1 MNTLSLPK
9 LYGEGGS
16 PPAQPV
22 SYPANLKATQALY
35 LLFVVSEGE
44 ITNIEDI
51 YVDDV
56 SITEFTASWSFT
68 RGEVNQGSIAHLNS
82 TALTEGVDVPLP
94 YEDPAGVVRP
104 VAGDYEYV
112 DIAVNFSQVVH
123 TTPEGDAVYAMVF
136 FDLSTSDS
144 YVTPSYTLVST
155 QNIVG
160 KSDGQYQATFRVYRP
175 VSNTGD
181 HEWGVKIA
189 HSALSAFPLAD
200 TVTMTVP
207 HITYYSVENISNY
220 AGSALIALR
229 LEDASEVSNRI
240 PTISV
245 RGSGVKLMLP
255 SSNYYQASTGLYA
268 NDSATAFVAPT
279 ASNRMLWDGAFNTVA
294 GLPVYQYSNNLSWVI
309 YNFLSDWL
317 FFEVDGIRYPRG
329 CDIPKE
335 HLAHYTFE
343 EYARYCDEL
352 LSYQEYVG
360 APVLTER
367 RYTLNRQFIER
378 KDAKIAR
385 DDLLTVGNAEL
396 IEYGGLV
403 SIVWD
408 KRFSQTEI
416 DQSLIFTN
424 QNVQEGLFEYA
435 STDITDNNTQI
446 NITIQ
451 EIDNR
456 NRTRTLTVLVD
467 ELEDFLSLPRG
478 HFVDL
483 YGYTSSDFLMLGC
496 ASVSAGIRKGRNLL
510 WDSLMI
516 DLEGDGIVQFRC
528 LIEAIMLHKGSL
540 IRIHDSNMFDT
551 IETGRVVSY
560 ISSPVG
566 INIVLDR
573 AITLTGITTLM
584 VYDSLGQLVELTLQ
598 ETSGVLTEVSAA
610 QSGTL
615 ELSPQSLFIQKSDRT
630 TLYKVTN
637 ITKEDNVY
645 LIEATKYDA
654 RKYDFIEQV
663 ITLPSTNN
671 FTEVIIGKTPVV
683 TNIQLVDNTNLA
695 AIENKYFTLT
705 WEHAT
710 SADRNYHYQ
719 LDYTTSLGTS
729 GTTTVNNKSA
739 NFLATITQPNVIYF
753 FTITAFSNVDL
764 PSKPVTF
771 SFAEIRYGS
780 GARYDSNVYYDGVSP
795 IQF

>member
-1 MNTLSLPK
+1 MNTLPR

-16 PPAQPV
+16 PPAKPV
-22 SYPANLKATQALY
+22 SYPANLKTTQALY

-51 YVDDV
+51 YIDDV

-82 TALTEGVDVPLP
+82 TSLTEGVDVPLP
-94 YEDPAGVVRP
+94 QADPAGVVRP
-104 VAGDYEYV
+104 ISGDYEYV

-123 TTPEGDAVYAMVF
+123 KTTEGDSVYAMVF
-136 FDLSTSDS
+136 FDISTSDS
-144 YVTPSYTLVST
+144 YVAPSYTLAST

-160 KSDGQYQATFRVYRP
+160 KSDGQYQATFRAYRP
-175 VSNTGD
+175 TSNTGD

-189 HSALSAFPLAD
+189 HKSTTIFPLDEA
-200 TVTMTVP
+200 VVMTIP
-207 HITYYSVENISNY
+207 HITYYSTENISNY
-220 AGSALIALR
+220 AGSALIAIR

-255 SSNYYQASTGLYA
+255 TSAYYDAFNGLYS
-268 NDSATAFVAPT
+268 NGTTFVSPT
-279 ASNRMLWDGAFNTVA
+279 DPSRLTWDGTFHTVA
-294 GLPVYQYSNNLSWVI
+294 GIPIYQYNNNLSWVI

-329 CDIPKE
+329 CDIPKV
-335 HLAHYTFE
+335 HLAHFTFE

-352 LSYQEYVG
+352 LSYKET
-360 APVLTER
+360 PSSPTLTER

-408 KRFSQTEI
+408 RRFSTTEI
-416 DQSLIFTN
+416 NQSLIFTN

-435 STDITDNNTQI
+435 SADITDNNTQI
-446 NITIQ
+446 NVTIQ

-456 NRTRTLTVLVD
+456 NRTRTITVLVD
-467 ELEDFLSLPRG
+467 ELEDFLGLTRG

-496 ASVSAGIRKGRNLL
+496 ASISAGVRKGRNLL

-516 DLEGDGIVQFRC
+516 DLAGDGIVQFRC
-528 LIEAIMLHKGSL
+528 LIEAVMLHKGSL
-540 IRIHDSNMFDT
+540 IRIHDSNLFDT

-560 ISSPVG
+560 IASPVG
-566 INIVLDR
+566 ISLVLDR
-573 AITLTGITTLM
+573 AITLAGITTLM
-584 VYDSLGQLVELTLQ
+584 VYKSDGTLIELMLNEIAGT
-598 ETSGVLTEVSAA
+598 LTEVSADYT
-610 QSGTL
+610 GTL
-615 ELSPQSLFIQKSDRT
+615 ELIEQSIFIQKSERT
-630 TLYKVTN
+630 TPYKVTN
-637 ITKEDNVY
+637 ITKEDNLY

-654 RKYDFIEQV
+654 RKYDFIEQIV
-663 ITLPSTNN
+663 TLPSTNN
-671 FTEVIIGKTPVV
+671 FIEVSRGKTTAVS
-683 TNIQLVDNTNLA
+683 NIQLQDLTNLA
-695 AIENKYFTLT
+695 DITNKHFVVT
-705 WEHAT
+705 WEHT
-710 SADRNYHYQ
+710 QITGRSYTYQ
-719 LDYTTSLGTS
+719 VDYTTSYGTS
-729 GTTTVNNKSA
+729 GTATTTTKSLDFIAQVLQA
-739 NFLATITQPNVIYF
+739 NVTYF
-753 FTITAFSNVDL
+753 FTVTAISSLDL
-764 PSKPVTF
+764 PSKAVTF
-771 SFAEIRYGS
+771 SFAET
-780 GARYDSNVYYDGVSP
+780 RYDTGCHYDSSIYYDGYSP
-795 IQF
+795 LQF